1 VFREHIL
8 SFGLRHESKI
18 SPLHEI
24 ISMNLIE
31 KGFVF
36 GASEDGTIYY
46 RPSRNQYN
54 IEIEQKV
61 PKWLEIVKKSIQKT
75 YNKNVRISKTSRG
88 YFRLLVYSK
97 QLHNDLKSF
106 RKDYS
111 LILTENKNFQIG
123 FLRGFFDAEGT
134 VHNKRYSIRVSSKNR
149 ETILVIKKM
158 LNNFNIKT
166 GKIHADKTAYV
177 LPLYG
182 KENLR
187 KFDSVISFRHEEKEQ
202 RLSNLLSA

>member
-1 VFREHIL
+1 
-8 SFGLRHESKI
+8 
-18 SPLHEI
+18 
-24 ISMNLIE
+24 MDLIE

-36 GASEDGTIYY
+36 GASEDGTVYH

-61 PKWLEIVKKSIQKT
+61 QKWLEIVKKAVQKT
-75 YNKNVRISKTSRG
+75 YNKNVRIARTSKG

-97 QLHNDLKSF
+97 KLHNDLKSF

-111 LILTENKNFQIG
+111 KILTENKDFQTG

-134 VHNKRYSIRVSSKNR
+134 VHNKRYSIRVASKNKQ
-149 ETILVIKKM
+149 TILVIKKM
-158 LNNFNIKT
+158 LNKFNIKT

-182 KENLR
+182 KDNLER
-187 KFDSVISFRHEEKEQ
+187 FDSVVSFRHEEKKE
-202 RLSNLLSA
+202 RLSKLLSG